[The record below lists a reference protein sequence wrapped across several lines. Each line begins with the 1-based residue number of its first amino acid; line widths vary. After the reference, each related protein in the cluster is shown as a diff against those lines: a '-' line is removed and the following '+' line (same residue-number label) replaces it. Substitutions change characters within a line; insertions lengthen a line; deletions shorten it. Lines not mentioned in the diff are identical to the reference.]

1 MEHVDHPSHYNA
13 EGRKE
18 CIVEMLEK
26 YGFIATAHFALL
38 NSYKYL
44 YRMGLK
50 DGNPCENDMKKAQW
64 YFDWVTNKSA
74 EWRILEV
81 LDWKLY
87 NDIGELLELHEKD
100 YMGFCLKM
108 RDIEVY

>member
-1 MEHVDHPSHYNA
+1 MEHVNHPHHYNA

-18 CIVEMLEK
+18 CIVEMVEK

-50 DGNPCENDMKKAQW
+50 DGNPSENELKKAQW
-64 YFDWVTNKSA
+64 YFDWVTNKSC
-74 EWRILEV
+74 ELGQYDV
-81 LDWKLY
+81 FDWVLY
-87 NDIGELLELHEKD
+87 NDIGKVLEDGLPWVTVGMEDDCK
-100 YMGFCLKM
+100 
-108 RDIEVY
+108 

>member
-1 MEHVDHPSHYNA
+1 MSNINHPSHYCA

-18 CIVEMLEK
+18 CIVEMLDK
-26 YGFIATAHFALL
+26 YGFHATANFALL

-50 DGNPCENDMKKAQW
+50 DGNPSENDLKKAKW
-64 YFDWVTNKSA
+64 YFDWATKKS
-74 EWRILEV
+74 EELRILDV

-87 NDIGELLELHEKD
+87 NDIGELLELYEKD
-100 YMGFCLKM
+100 RIEFYLKFNGIPM
-108 RDIEVY
+108 E